1 MTTISII
8 KLTTRVFGRWAT
20 IDGAP
25 PHCDR
30 NDPPRTTRGG
40 TRSQSRI
47 QVGFAD
53 GPCVGLR
60 VGDDD
65 GFLVVGLADG
75 ALVVGA
81 LVVGLAVGTLVVG
94 LAVGLA
100 VGLDVVGLDVVGLDV
115 VGLAVGESVVG
126 VN

>member
-30 NDPPRTTRGG
+30 NDPPRTTRWG

-53 GPCVGLR
+53 GLR

-75 ALVVGA
+75 TLVVGA

-126 VN
+126 VT